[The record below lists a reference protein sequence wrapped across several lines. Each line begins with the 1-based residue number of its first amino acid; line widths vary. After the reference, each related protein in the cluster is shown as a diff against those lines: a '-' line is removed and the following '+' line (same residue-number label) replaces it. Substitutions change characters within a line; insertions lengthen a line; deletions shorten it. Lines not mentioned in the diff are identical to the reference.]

1 MILQKVVCLGKYESK
16 PVERLKL
23 NYSLT
28 KGVENCQ
35 DSSKFSKLELAS
47 TRLVIIIQYEKNF
60 SDSTHKLA
68 KTRLKSLK
76 WKAKNFTYLFI
87 GKAQGTYRSTAVDEI
102 NVKNR
107 IDVGMLQCRKQIDQ
121 TGPVIQQNI
130 SSFRFIGI
138 ASM

>member
-1 MILQKVVCLGKYESK
+1 MNQNQLKDWNWTIHWQKELKIVRILRNFL
-16 PVERLKL
+16 R
-23 NYSLT
+23 
-28 KGVENCQ
+28 
-35 DSSKFSKLELAS
+35 LELAS

>member
-1 MILQKVVCLGKYESK
+1 MNQNQLKDWNWTIHWQKELKIVRILRNFL
-16 PVERLKL
+16 R
-23 NYSLT
+23 
-28 KGVENCQ
+28 
-35 DSSKFSKLELAS
+35 LELAS
-47 TRLVIIIQYEKNF
+47 TRLVIIIQYEENF

>member
-1 MILQKVVCLGKYESK
+1 MGQRRLTRVELPAHSERNDNIILHKKITLAFFVVGSVFHRDTCFLMILQKVVCLGKYESK

-76 WKAKNFTYLFI
+76 
-87 GKAQGTYRSTAVDEI
+87 
-102 NVKNR
+102 
-107 IDVGMLQCRKQIDQ
+107 
-121 TGPVIQQNI
+121 
-130 SSFRFIGI
+130 
-138 ASM
+138 